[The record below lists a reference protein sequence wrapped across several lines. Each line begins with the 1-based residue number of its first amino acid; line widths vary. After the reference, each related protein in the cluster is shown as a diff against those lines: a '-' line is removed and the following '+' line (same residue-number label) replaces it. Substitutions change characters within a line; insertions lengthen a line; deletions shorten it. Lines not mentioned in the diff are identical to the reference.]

1 MRISL
6 SEVMNQN
13 GRKKEL
19 DAEIE
24 AEGIDYGGIQY
35 AFVKKSPVHLE
46 LNFISP
52 KSIRFRAKGSFEIGA
67 ECSRCLKPVAL
78 PFEIDTDTVLVVNDE
93 GRACTK
99 DDDELLTYVTDRE
112 LDVDGFVDEEI
123 MIGFPMQVLCS
134 EDCKGLCP
142 VCGADL
148 NNGECGCDR
157 VVLDPRMSKIRD
169 LFLQDKEV

>member
-6 SEVMNQN
+6 SEVINLG
-13 GRKKEL
+13 GRKKEVSV
-19 DAEIE
+19 DIE
-24 AEGIDYGGIQY
+24 RESFSYGGSEY
-35 AFVKKSPVHLE
+35 AFSKKNPVHVS
-46 LNFISP
+46 LNLISTG
-52 KSIRFRAKGSFEIGA
+52 SIRFCAKGSFELEA
-67 ECSRCLKPVAL
+67 ECTRCLKSVPL
-78 PFEIDTDTVLVVNDE
+78 GFEFDTDTVLILNDE

-99 DDDELLTYVTDRE
+99 DDDELLEYVSDRE
-112 LDVDGFVDEEI
+112 LDVDGFVNEEI

-148 NNGECGCDR
+148 NRGECGCDR

>member
-6 SEVMNQN
+6 SEVIVS
-13 GRKKEL
+13 GGTGKKTDVPL
-19 DAEIE
+19 E
-24 AEGIDYGGIQY
+24 AEKFLFGGIEY
-35 AFVKKSPVHLE
+35 AYAKKSPVHIE
-46 LNFISP
+46 LNYISS
-52 KSIRFRAKGSFEIGA
+52 KSVRFKAEGSFELEA
-67 ECSRCLKPVAL
+67 ECSRCLKPVML
-78 PFEIDTDTVLVVNDE
+78 PFEINTDTILVLNDD

-99 DDDELLTYVTDRE
+99 DDDELLEYVEDRE
-112 LDVDGFVDEEI
+112 LDVDGFVNEEI
-123 MIGFPMQVLCS
+123 MIGFPMQVLCG

-148 NNGECGCDR
+148 NKGECGCDR